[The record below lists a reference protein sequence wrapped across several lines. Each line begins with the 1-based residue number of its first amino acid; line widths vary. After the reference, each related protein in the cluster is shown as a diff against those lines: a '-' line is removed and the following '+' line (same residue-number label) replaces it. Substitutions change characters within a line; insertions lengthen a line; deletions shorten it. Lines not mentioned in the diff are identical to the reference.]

1 MGHVLH
7 DFPIR
12 LCIPREVT
20 VGIRL
25 VMRGIMLVL
34 GFSCH
39 GRAVHQRALYPCG
52 CEMARDEEGA
62 QKTWIYQPHGQQGHA
77 SR

>member
-1 MGHVLH
+1 MSHVLH

-25 VMRGIMLVL
+25 VMRGIMLALGIMVVL
-34 GFSCH
+34 YTS
-39 GRAVHQRALYPCG
+39 GRCISV
-52 CEMARDEEGA
+52 
-62 QKTWIYQPHGQQGHA
+62 
-77 SR
+77 